1 MGNSQKA
8 LDEQVIKAYHFIQSF
23 APTDEVTPE
32 EAHQIGMDFM
42 KKTFDD
48 RYAFLCSTH
57 VDKNHIHNHFVMCSA
72 SRDILGRKLDDN
84 LSLLLSLRKNNDMR
98 FEQIS
103 LEVKEKYGIAY
114 SDIKGH
120 ISSLRAD
127 NNRLSTQITKS
138 KKDLEE
144 LRSFVEN
151 CVAYK
156 RYKIHSINEEKA
168 SDKEK
173 YYEAHDSQ
181 LDAFHDAV
189 FALERR
195 NIDLDSITYEGI
207 KIMQQKV
214 TEAETEIK
222 RQEDIKRQNERD
234 LKELSDYQKEIDLYF
249 GRMNDEI

>member
-72 SRDILGRKLDDN
+72 SRDMSGRKLD
-84 LSLLLSLRKNNDMR
+84 
-98 FEQIS
+98 
-103 LEVKEKYGIAY
+103 
-114 SDIKGH
+114 
-120 ISSLRAD
+120 
-127 NNRLSTQITKS
+127 
-138 KKDLEE
+138 
-144 LRSFVEN
+144 
-151 CVAYK
+151 
-156 RYKIHSINEEKA
+156 
-168 SDKEK
+168 DKEK